1 MDAQSLAQK
10 KDYLWKRIKLGLWK
24 RANESEKTI
33 ARQELEQ
40 LNGQA
45 DQGEIDL
52 IYFDQSG
59 FNLWAKVVYAWQKR
73 GERIVVPVTRSKQQ
87 NVLGF
92 MWHGCQR
99 FESFV
104 FEGSI
109 DAGVVIDCFDRVAA
123 TLRRATVIVIDNA
136 PMHTS
141 ADFEEKIEEWAER
154 GLTIYRL
161 PSYSPELNRIEML
174 WQKIKYDWLSWEA
187 YKSAASLRQELD
199 KVLSQIGSKY
209 HVIFV

>member
-1 MDAQSLAQK
+1 M
-10 KDYLWKRIKLGLWK
+10 WK
-24 RANESEKTI
+24 RANEMEQTI

-40 LNGQA
+40 LNEQA
-45 DQGEIDL
+45 DQGNIDL

-109 DAGVVIDCFDRVAA
+109 DASVVVDCFERVTAA
-123 TLRRATVIVIDNA
+123 LKRETVVVIDNA

-141 ADFEEKIEEWAER
+141 AEFEEQIEEWAER
-154 GLTIYRL
+154 GLRIYRL
-161 PSYSPELNRIEML
+161 PSYCPELNRIEML

-187 YKSAASLRQELD
+187 YKSEQSLREELD